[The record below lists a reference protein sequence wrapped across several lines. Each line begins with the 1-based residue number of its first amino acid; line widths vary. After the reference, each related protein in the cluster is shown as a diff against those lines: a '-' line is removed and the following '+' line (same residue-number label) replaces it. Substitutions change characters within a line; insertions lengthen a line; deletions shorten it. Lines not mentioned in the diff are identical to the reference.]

1 MVFVFGEVGEDWGLI
16 TLDLED
22 DCLLLL
28 LLLLLEGVGCGVPCK
43 KNMLHTIL

>member
-1 MVFVFGEVGEDWGLI
+1 M

-28 LLLLLEGVGCGVPCK
+28 LLLVEGVGCGVPCK